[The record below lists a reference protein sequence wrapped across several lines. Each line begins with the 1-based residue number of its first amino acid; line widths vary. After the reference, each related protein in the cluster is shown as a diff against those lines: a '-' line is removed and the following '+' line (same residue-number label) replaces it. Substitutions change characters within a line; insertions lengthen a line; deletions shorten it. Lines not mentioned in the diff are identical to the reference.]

1 MPQYEMSRN
10 RVENAG
16 LPAVFGDLY
25 RESKFA
31 VRLWLSGLRQSYD
44 LPQFR
49 LLAGAPLVSTGCEK
63 FFTGI
68 CDK

>member
-10 RVENAG
+10 GVENAG

-31 VRLWLSGLRQSYD
+31 VRLWLSGFAAKLRSD
-44 LPQFR
+44 AVLT
-49 LLAGAPLVSTGCEK
+49 AGRGATSEHCLRK
-63 FFTGI
+63 FFSRNM
-68 CDK
+68 